1 MAKNEIKHYGV
12 LGMRWGRRRGG
23 GGSSHTVGKGPLGAA
38 KEVAGLAVDAIRD
51 DVNKVRSARTA
62 GINARKAVTGAAV
75 GLGKNLIKGNI
86 QTAKLAGGLAVSA
99 VQKGVAARK
108 ATTKKLGEIASN
120 LGKKF
125 GQRMKDNFHKFQIE
139 DSTFTAAAL
148 RAQASE
154 LKKSSNPK
162 DHKTASLLEK
172 DAKWI
177 EDDLNA
183 TFTPEE
189 IKKYLG
195 Q

>member
-1 MAKNEIKHYGV
+1 MSDKVLKHYGV
-12 LGMRWGRRRGG
+12 LGMKWGKRRGG
-23 GGSSHTVGKGPLGAA
+23 GGSTHTVGRGPLGAA

-62 GINARKAVTGAAV
+62 GINARKAVTGKAAEI
-75 GLGKNLIKGNI
+75 GKNLIKGNI

-99 VQKGVAARK
+99 VSKGVAARK
-108 ATTKKLGEIASN
+108 ATTQKIKDVVKNISS
-120 LGKKF
+120 KM
-125 GQRMKDNFHKFQIE
+125 GQRMKDNFNKFQVE

-148 RAQASE
+148 RAQAAT

-162 DHKTASLLEK
+162 DHKTASELEK
-172 DAKWI
+172 EAKWI
-177 EDDLNA
+177 EDDLNE
-183 TFTPEE
+183 TFTPDE